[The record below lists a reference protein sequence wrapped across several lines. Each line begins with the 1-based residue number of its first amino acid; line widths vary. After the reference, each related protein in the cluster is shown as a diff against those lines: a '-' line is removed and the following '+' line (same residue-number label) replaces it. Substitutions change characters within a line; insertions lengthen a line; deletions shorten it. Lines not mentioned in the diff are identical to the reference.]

1 MQCILM
7 QWWIKIP
14 MRIDPAPFWAH
25 LFLYT
30 SEEEYTSS
38 LIASEKAKARHFHS
52 TKHFIDDLCS
62 INDGGY
68 FGKSFSEIHPT
79 ELELAVEHQGNHART
94 LPSKREHHCL

>member
-1 MQCILM
+1 
-7 QWWIKIP
+7 
-14 MRIDPAPFWAH
+14 MRIDPAPFWAR

-68 FGKSFSEIHPT
+68 FGKSLSEIHPT
-79 ELELAVEHQGNHART
+79 
-94 LPSKREHHCL
+94 